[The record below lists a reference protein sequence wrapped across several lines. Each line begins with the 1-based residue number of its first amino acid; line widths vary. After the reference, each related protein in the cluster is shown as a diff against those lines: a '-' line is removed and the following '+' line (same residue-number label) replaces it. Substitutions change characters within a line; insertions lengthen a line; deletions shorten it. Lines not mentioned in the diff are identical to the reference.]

1 MRQIV
6 NIFRVGPTAGS
17 SEQHPGSLN
26 RNMLVPT
33 VERYLLPPETPGHSV
48 MGFDIFAIVI
58 TLAALFAYLNF
69 LYFRMPATIGVMMIA
84 LIFSLA
90 MLLVG
95 KIGAPAIE
103 GEALQILKG
112 IDFNGLLLHGMLS
125 FLLFAGALHI
135 DFSDLWQ
142 ELISIALLATVGVI
156 LSTLVVGVAIWSIS
170 APLGLGVTLIQAL
183 LFGALISPTDPVAVL
198 GIMKSAG
205 ASKSLEI
212 QIAGESL
219 FNDGV
224 GVAVFLTLI
233 GASVTGELSFKE
245 MARVFFTQAVGGI
258 GLGAATGWLTYEF
271 LKRIDNY
278 QVEVL
283 ITLAL
288 AAGGYSLAD
297 YLNLSAPIGTVV
309 AGLFIGNRGR
319 AFAMSEETR
328 TRVDDFWE
336 ILDEMFNAILFVL
349 VGLELLLIA
358 LHWAYL
364 AAALLAIP
372 ITLLA
377 RFFSVAGVV
386 EFQRLWRK
394 PKRHI
399 IALLTWSGL
408 RGGIS
413 VALAL
418 SLPPGNHRDLAVAMT
433 YAVVVFSVLVQGMT
447 IAPLARRITRED
459 RTSES
464 MV

>member
-1 MRQIV
+1 
-6 NIFRVGPTAGS
+6 
-17 SEQHPGSLN
+17 
-26 RNMLVPT
+26 MLVPT

-69 LYFRMPATIGVMMIA
+69 LYFRMPATIGMMMIA

-170 APLGLGVTLIQAL
+170 APLGLGVTLIQTL

-219 FNDGV
+219 FN
-224 GVAVFLTLI
+224 
-233 GASVTGELSFKE
+233 
-245 MARVFFTQAVGGI
+245 
-258 GLGAATGWLTYEF
+258 
-271 LKRIDNY
+271 
-278 QVEVL
+278 
-283 ITLAL
+283 
-288 AAGGYSLAD
+288 
-297 YLNLSAPIGTVV
+297 
-309 AGLFIGNRGR
+309 
-319 AFAMSEETR
+319 
-328 TRVDDFWE
+328 
-336 ILDEMFNAILFVL
+336 
-349 VGLELLLIA
+349 
-358 LHWAYL
+358 
-364 AAALLAIP
+364 
-372 ITLLA
+372 
-377 RFFSVAGVV
+377 
-386 EFQRLWRK
+386 
-394 PKRHI
+394 
-399 IALLTWSGL
+399 
-408 RGGIS
+408 
-413 VALAL
+413 VALA
-418 SLPPGNHRDLAVAMT
+418 SR
-433 YAVVVFSVLVQGMT
+433 FF
-447 IAPLARRITRED
+447 
-459 RTSES
+459 
-464 MV
+464 